1 MKRSISKWITLLG
14 ILLVVLTYIL
24 IPTFDLLPANIIG
37 IDKKDI
43 VGFTMV
49 YIIPILGTI
58 GCIFSIY
65 EKKWLYLLLNFVL
78 AFSFYIFMYL
88 AFTIGR

>member
-1 MKRSISKWITLLG
+1 MKRNISKWLTFLG
-14 ILLVVLTYIL
+14 IILAVLTYIL
-24 IPTFDLLPANIIG
+24 TPIFDLLPANVIG

-58 GCIFSIY
+58 GCIYSIY
-65 EKKWLYLLLNFVL
+65 EKKWLYLLLNLVL
-78 AFSFYIFMYL
+78 VFSFYIFMYL
-88 AFTIGR
+88 AFTVGR